1 MPLHKGHS
9 KKVISQN
16 ISELV
21 HSGHPQKQAI
31 AIALSESRQHDD
43 RIIGEADPFNMS
55 ATPDTSEESK
65 RIKDFNGWYEIKDN
79 PLTKVGVFPYT
90 GATIDES
97 LEPEKIYHVL
107 RPAEELSDEETQ
119 KSFRLLPWI
128 DDHVMLGS
136 PKDGLTPAEKKGV
149 QGVVGE
155 DIVFDGE
162 YLKANIKIFSEKL
175 AKQIESGKKE
185 LSIGYRCLYDFTPG
199 VYNGQHYDVI
209 QRSIRGNHLAL
220 VDEGRAGP
228 DVSVLDHT
236 WKVTLDKKEF
246 VKMEDKK
253 PEGKAMDEGMQEIHK
268 LLSEILT
275 AVKGG
280 SFTTQEEAH
289 AADVEPKE
297 FVKKIMITDDNDD
310 IEEDD
315 EDDDMEVSADEKK
328 GDMEKPMDE
337 KKGDMEKPMDKK
349 AKDKK
354 AKDYHGMDEKE
365 FTIRLAERDK
375 LAKRLSVHVGVF
387 DHSDKTLDE
396 VAVYGVEK
404 LKLNCKKGHEISF
417 LEGYL
422 AAAKITDVSKTAMD
436 SAPVVS
442 SSIDEY
448 LKLANHG
455 G

>member
-9 KKVISQN
+9 KKVISEN
-16 ISELV
+16 IAELMN
-21 HSGHPQKQAI
+21 SGRPQAQAV
-31 AIALSESRQHDD
+31 AIALKTSRQHDD

-55 ATPDTSEESK
+55 ETPDGSDSN
-65 RIKDFNGWYEIKDN
+65 RVKDLNGWYEIKEN
-79 PLTKVGVFPYT
+79 PLTKVGVFPYL
-90 GATIDES
+90 GKQIDDS
-97 LEPEKIYHVL
+97 LEPDQIYQVY
-107 RPAEELSDEETQ
+107 RPAEELADAETQ

-136 PKDGLTPAEKKGV
+136 LSEGLTPAEKKGI

-155 DIVFDGE
+155 DITFDGE
-162 YLKANIKIFSEKL
+162 YLKANIKVFSEKL

-185 LSIGYRCLYDFTPG
+185 LSIGYRCLYDLTAG
-199 VYNGQHYDVI
+199 VYNGQQYDAI

-228 DVSVLDHT
+228 DVSVLDH

-268 LLSEILT
+268 LLSEILM

-280 SFTTQEEAH
+280 AFTTPAEAAH
-289 AADVEPKE
+289 AADVEPRDY
-297 FVKKIMITDDNDD
+297 FAKKVMITDESNDD
-310 IEEDD
+310 TD
-315 EDDDMEVSADEKK
+315 EDEDEDMDVAADDKEKSMGDKEME
-328 GDMEKPMDE
+328 
-337 KKGDMEKPMDKK
+337 
-349 AKDKK
+349 DKK

-365 FTIRLAERDK
+365 FTIRLAERDR
-375 LAKRLSVHVGVF
+375 LAKKLSPHIGVF

-396 VAVYGVEK
+396 VATYGMEK

-422 AAAKITDVSKTAMD
+422 AAAKTTDVTAKKAMD
-436 SAPVVS
+436 SAPVSS

>member
-9 KKVISQN
+9 KKVIPEN
-16 ISELV
+16 IAELV
-21 HSGHPQKQAI
+21 NSGYPQKQAV
-31 AIALSESRQHDD
+31 AIAFSKSRQHDD

-55 ATPDTSEESK
+55 ETPDSGESN
-65 RIKDFNGWYEIKDN
+65 RVKDLNGWYEIKEN
-79 PLTKVGVFPYT
+79 PLTKVGVFPYL
-90 GATIDES
+90 GKQIDDS
-97 LEPEKIYHVL
+97 LEPDQIYQVY
-107 RPAEELSDEETQ
+107 RPAEELADAETQ

-136 PKDGLTPAEKKGV
+136 PSEGLTPAEKKGI

-155 DIVFDGE
+155 DITFDGE
-162 YLKANIKIFSEKL
+162 YLKANIKVFSEKL

-185 LSIGYRCLYDFTPG
+185 LSIGYRCLYDLTPG
-199 VYNGQHYDVI
+199 VYNGQQYDAI

-228 DVSVLDHT
+228 DVSVLDH

-268 LLSEILT
+268 LLSEILM

-280 SFTTQEEAH
+280 AFTTPAEAAH
-289 AADVEPKE
+289 AADVEPRDY
-297 FVKKIMITDDNDD
+297 FAKKVMITDESDD
-310 IEEDD
+310 DTD
-315 EDDDMEVSADEKK
+315 EDEDEDMDVAA
-328 GDMEKPMDE
+328 DE

-349 AKDKK
+349 EMEDKK

-365 FTIRLAERDK
+365 FTIRLAERDR
-375 LAKRLSVHVGVF
+375 LAKKLSPHIGVF

-396 VAVYGVEK
+396 VATYGMEK

-422 AAAKITDVSKTAMD
+422 AAAKTTDVTAKKAMD
-436 SAPVVS
+436 SAPVSS

>member
-9 KKVISQN
+9 KKVISEN
-16 ISELV
+16 IAELMN
-21 HSGHPQKQAI
+21 SGRPQAQALAI
-31 AIALSESRQHDD
+31 ARKTSRQHDD
-43 RIIGEADPFNMS
+43 RIIGEADPFNLS
-55 ATPDTSEESK
+55 ATPDSSTSN
-65 RIKDFNGWYEIKDN
+65 RVKDFNGWYEIKEN
-79 PLTKVGVFPYT
+79 PLTKVGVFPYL
-90 GATIDES
+90 GKQIDDS
-97 LEPEKIYHVL
+97 LEPDQIYHVL
-107 RPAEELSDEETQ
+107 RPAEELADEETQ

-136 PKDGLTPAEKKGV
+136 PSEGLTPAEKKGI

-162 YLKANIKIFSEKL
+162 YLKANIKVFSEKL

-185 LSIGYRCLYDFTPG
+185 LSIGYRCLYDLTAG
-199 VYNGQHYDVI
+199 VYNGQHYDAI

-228 DVSVLDHT
+228 DVSVLDH

-253 PEGKAMDEGMQEIHK
+253 PEAKAMDEGMQEIHK
-268 LLSEILT
+268 LLGEILT

-280 SFTTQEEAH
+280 SFTTPAEASH
-289 AADVEPKE
+289 AADVEPKDY
-297 FVKKIMITDDNDD
+297 FVKKVMITDESNDD
-310 IEEDD
+310 TD
-315 EDDDMEVSADEKK
+315 EDEDEDMDVAVDEKK
-328 GDMEKPMDE
+328 DE
-337 KKGDMEKPMDKK
+337 KEME
-349 AKDKK
+349 DKK

-365 FTIRLAERDK
+365 FTIRLAERDR
-375 LAKRLSVHVGVF
+375 LAKKLSPHIGVF

-396 VAVYGVEK
+396 VAAYGMEK

-422 AAAKITDVSKTAMD
+422 AAAKTTDVTAKKAMD
-436 SAPVVS
+436 SAPVSS

>member
-9 KKVISQN
+9 KKVISEN
-16 ISELV
+16 IAELV
-21 HSGHPQKQAI
+21 NSGHPQKQAV
-31 AIALSESRQHDD
+31 AIAFSKSRQHDD
-43 RIIGEADPFNMS
+43 RIIGEADPYNMS
-55 ATPDTSEESK
+55 ATPDSGESK
-65 RIKDFNGWYEIKDN
+65 RVKDLNGWYEIKEN
-79 PLTKVGVFPYT
+79 PLTKVGVFPYL
-90 GATIDES
+90 GKQIDDS
-97 LEPEKIYHVL
+97 LEPDQIYQVL
-107 RPAEELSDEETQ
+107 RPAEELADAETQ
-119 KSFRLLPWI
+119 QSFRLLPWI

-136 PKDGLTPAEKKGV
+136 PSEGLTAPEKKGI

-155 DIVFDGE
+155 DITFDGE
-162 YLKANIKIFSEKL
+162 YLKANIKVFSEKL

-185 LSIGYRCLYDFTPG
+185 LSIGYRCLYELTPG
-199 VYNGQHYDVI
+199 VYNGQQYDAI

-228 DVSVLDHT
+228 DVSVLDH

-268 LLSEILT
+268 LLSEILM

-280 SFTTQEEAH
+280 AFTTQAEAAH
-289 AADVEPKE
+289 AADVDPSDY
-297 FVKKIMITDDNDD
+297 FAKKVMITDESNDD
-310 IEEDD
+310 TD
-315 EDDDMEVSADEKK
+315 EDDDE
-328 GDMEKPMDE
+328 DMDVAADE

-349 AKDKK
+349 EMEDKK

-365 FTIRLAERDK
+365 FTIRLAERDR
-375 LAKRLSVHVGVF
+375 LAKKLSPHIGVF

-396 VAVYGVEK
+396 VATYGMEK

-422 AAAKITDVSKTAMD
+422 AAAKTTDVTAKKAMD
-436 SAPVVS
+436 SVPVSS